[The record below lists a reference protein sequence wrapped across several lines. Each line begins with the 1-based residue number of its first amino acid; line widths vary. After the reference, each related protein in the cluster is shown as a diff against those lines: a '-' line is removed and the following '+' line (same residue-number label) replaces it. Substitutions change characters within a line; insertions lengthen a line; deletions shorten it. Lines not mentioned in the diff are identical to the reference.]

1 MTIHLSTALPPTA
14 MIFGLP
20 RNIPKYNAS
29 DFEFLDEKFK
39 SGEWSAESGEA
50 FTCDADSDV
59 NKDAPICIGMDYNA
73 NINWIVAGQPDGR
86 RLNVIKSFYVKFE
99 RKIPEVVDDF
109 CTYYASHRNKTV
121 VYYYDATALGSNYA
135 VNEQDFRW
143 VVVHDCSCQRVQ
155 SGTYSGYAECSRA

>member
-1 MTIHLSTALPPTA
+1 
-14 MIFGLP
+14 
-20 RNIPKYNAS
+20 
-29 DFEFLDEKFK
+29 
-39 SGEWSAESGEA
+39 
-50 FTCDADSDV
+50 
-59 NKDAPICIGMDYNA
+59 MDCNA

-99 RKIPEVVDDF
+99 RKIPEVVADF

-143 VVVHDCSCQRVQ
+143 VVVHEFQGTMAIAFVAVPQ
-155 SGTYSGYAECSRA
+155 SSRSRYMCHS